1 VAERIHASRT
11 TLLQRRVLA
20 ATALSYVVVILD
32 TSIVNV
38 ALERIAEAFT
48 TGIAGLQWVVN
59 AYIISFASLLLT
71 GGALGDRLGARNVYL
86 AGLIVFTLA
95 SALCGAASGLP
106 MLTAAR
112 VLQGIGAAMLV
123 PSSLSLIN
131 NAYPD
136 PGQRAAAI
144 GLWAGF
150 GGVALAAGPLVGG
163 VLIHLLGWRGIFL
176 INVPVGAVGVWLT
189 TRIERGAGVT
199 LGRHLDLAGQAAAIV
214 ALGLLI
220 APLIEGPVL
229 GWRSPLVLGGFVG
242 SLLAWAAFLS
252 LEASRPQPNTAA
264 YLLQGPGVF
273 RFGPGVGG
281 GRADLLRA
289 DLRAKPLFAAHQGP
303 LAVADRAS
311 VPAADGAGG
320 NQQRA
325 VRPCRPGLWA
335 APQRLRRVRHLYR
348 RLSGADRGASPCCD
362 LARSPSHAAYRLRR
376 WLHLTGSDGRD
387 DGHGGEKPGRCRGRC
402 AERRPPD
409 GGRARSCHLR
419 CSRHGAGEVHC
430 RLPSCTVG
438 GGWPIS
444 VCDFGLVGGFCR
456 STSVGVNGV
465 LGNPNPGTRRV

>member
-1 VAERIHASRT
+1 MVTGTS
-11 TLLQRRVLA
+11 LLQRRVLA

-48 TGIAGLQWVVN
+48 TGVAGLQWVVN
-59 AYIISFASLLLT
+59 AYILSFASLLLT

-86 AGLIVFTLA
+86 AGLVVFTLA

-123 PSSLSLIN
+123 PCSLSLIN

-189 TRIERGAGVT
+189 TRIERDAGVT

-229 GWRSPLVLGGFVG
+229 GWRSPLVLGGFAG
-242 SLLAWAAFLS
+242 SLLAWAAFLR
-252 LEASRPQPNTAA
+252 LETSRAQPILPLTFFKDRVFSASA
-264 YLLQGPGVF
+264 LVS
-273 RFGPGVGG
+273 
-281 GRADLLRA
+281 
-289 DLRAKPLFAAHQGP
+289 
-303 LAVADRAS
+303 AVAALTFYGLIFVLSLYLQRIRGLSPLQTGLYPVHVRIRKSLGEMTRKLSDTAS
-311 VPAADGAGG
+311 
-320 NQQRA
+320 Q
-325 VRPCRPGLWA
+325 
-335 APQRLRRVRHLYR
+335 
-348 RLSGADRGASPCCD
+348 
-362 LARSPSHAAYRLRR
+362 
-376 WLHLTGSDGRD
+376 
-387 DGHGGEKPGRCRGRC
+387 
-402 AERRPPD
+402 
-409 GGRARSCHLR
+409 
-419 CSRHGAGEVHC
+419 
-430 RLPSCTVG
+430 
-438 GGWPIS
+438 
-444 VCDFGLVGGFCR
+444 
-456 STSVGVNGV
+456 
-465 LGNPNPGTRRV
+465 

>member
-1 VAERIHASRT
+1 MVTGTS
-11 TLLQRRVLA
+11 LLQRRVLA

-48 TGIAGLQWVVN
+48 TGVAGLQWVVN
-59 AYIISFASLLLT
+59 AYILSFASLLLT

-86 AGLIVFTLA
+86 AGLVVFTLA

-123 PSSLSLIN
+123 PCSLSLIN

-163 VLIHLLGWRGIFL
+163 VLIHMLGWRGIFL

-189 TRIERGAGVT
+189 TRIERDAGVT

-229 GWRSPLVLGGFVG
+229 GWRSPLVLGGFAG
-242 SLLAWAAFLS
+242 SLLAWAAFLRLETSRAQPILPLTFFKDRVFSASALVSAVAALTFYGLIFVLS
-252 LEASRPQPNTAA
+252 LYLQRIRGLSPLQTGLAFLPLTALVAISNVLSGRVVRAYGPRRSVCVAFVIYIAGFLGLIAALPHATIWPAALAMPLIGSAAGFISPAATAA
-264 YLLQGPGVF
+264 MMGTVERSRAGVAAGVLNAA
-273 RFGPGVGG
+273 RQTGAALGVAIFGALVTAQEGFVVGFQAALWG
-281 GRADLLRA
+281 AVGLS
-289 DLRAKPLFAAHQGP
+289 LFAALVWWTAFGAQ
-303 LAVADRAS
+303 LRS
-311 VPAADGAGG
+311 V
-320 NQQRA
+320 
-325 VRPCRPGLWA
+325 
-335 APQRLRRVRHLYR
+335 
-348 RLSGADRGASPCCD
+348 
-362 LARSPSHAAYRLRR
+362 
-376 WLHLTGSDGRD
+376 
-387 DGHGGEKPGRCRGRC
+387 
-402 AERRPPD
+402 
-409 GGRARSCHLR
+409 
-419 CSRHGAGEVHC
+419 
-430 RLPSCTVG
+430 
-438 GGWPIS
+438 
-444 VCDFGLVGGFCR
+444 
-456 STSVGVNGV
+456 
-465 LGNPNPGTRRV
+465 